1 MWRRKRKTGG
11 VMTAKRRF
19 ATIFLGVYFCAVGP
33 VAADDIALSLV
44 HRQGRIDILVS
55 AVRSVNAYA
64 TQTFVIT
71 GTTQTKEYPL
81 PHVDLCF
88 TKEIQE
94 QICRLTRR
102 IVEQPMEIVVDCR
115 AISKPVVREPLCTG
129 PCFQL
134 SANDI
139 FEANA
144 LAQRLKTGS
153 NRPCAPTS

>member
-1 MWRRKRKTGG
+1 
-11 VMTAKRRF
+11 
-19 ATIFLGVYFCAVGP
+19 
-33 VAADDIALSLV
+33 
-44 HRQGRIDILVS
+44 
-55 AVRSVNAYA
+55 
-64 TQTFVIT
+64 
-71 GTTQTKEYPL
+71 
-81 PHVDLCF
+81 
-88 TKEIQE
+88 
-94 QICRLTRR
+94 
-102 IVEQPMEIVVDCR
+102 MEIVVDCR